1 MGADC
6 LRQDTVYMAADE
18 RVDVDRGMTET
29 DLPVL
34 YSFRRCPYAM
44 RARLALASAGVK
56 CALREIVL
64 RDKAPEFVEASPKAT
79 VPVLVDA
86 GGSVL
91 EESLDIM
98 DWALGRHDPEGL
110 LPADKERE
118 AAMRALIAKI
128 DGPFKMH
135 LDRYKYPNR
144 FEGGEPI
151 DIKAERAAAG
161 RIIDELDTRLTAS
174 DWLFGDRPGYAD
186 LAILPFVRQFAFV
199 DKAWFDAQPWP
210 HVRKWLDRFLASDRF
225 LSVMAKYPKWQ
236 AGDPV
241 MLFPD

>member
-1 MGADC
+1 
-6 LRQDTVYMAADE
+6 
-18 RVDVDRGMTET
+18 MTET

-44 RARLALASAGVK
+44 RARLALASSGLK

-86 GGSVL
+86 AGGVL

-110 LPADKERE
+110 LPTDSERE
-118 AAMRALIAKI
+118 AAMRALIADI
-128 DGPFKMH
+128 DGPFKIH

-144 FEGGEPI
+144 FEGEGPVDTE
-151 DIKAERAAAG
+151 AERAAAG
-161 RIIDELDTRLTAS
+161 RIIDELETRLKAS
-174 DWLFGDRPGYAD
+174 YWLFGDRPGYAD

-199 DKAWFDAQPWP
+199 DKAWFDTQPWP
-210 HVRKWLDRFLASDRF
+210 QVQDWLARFLASDRF
-225 LSVMAKYPKWQ
+225 LSIMTKYPKWQ
-236 AGDPV
+236 TGDPV
-241 MLFPD
+241 TLFPD